1 MLILVTFLNTRME
14 FVITLKDD
22 PVTIQFVDGYVD
34 EVGEGYNSPV
44 VLQVTSRDNPASHK
58 SKADLSS
65 KVVKGI
71 CNKKLVRY
79 KVALRMFFFY
89 TILALLAALKP
100 NNIPIRLYT

>member
-1 MLILVTFLNTRME
+1 MLILVTFFNTRME

-44 VLQVTSRDNPASHK
+44 VLQVTSRNNPASHK
-58 SKADLSS
+58 SKADLPS

-71 CNKKLVRY
+71 CNKKPCKVQGGFKNVFFLY
-79 KVALRMFFFY
+79 K
-89 TILALLAALKP
+89 LKIS
-100 NNIPIRLYT
+100 NMKVLS